1 MPKAAARTKDAKVVL
16 ARRSDSSDAPAK
28 TARLI
33 MRRHALA
40 YDAEAARKHL
50 TRADPVMRG
59 IIKRV
64 GPLAIEAR
72 GEPYEALL
80 RSVLYQQLA
89 GAAAAA
95 IERRF
100 LALFGDRIPEPAQ
113 LATAS
118 DEALRGVGLSRQK
131 ASYVRSIA
139 EHFASGE
146 LSNRKIRHSSDEDVI
161 EEVTRIKGIGR
172 WTADM
177 LLMFCLG
184 RGDVLPVGDL
194 GVRNSMRAAY
204 NLDDPPD
211 VETMMRIAECWRP
224 YRSAGTWYLW
234 RRGDIVTL

>member
-1 MPKAAARTKDAKVVL
+1 
-16 ARRSDSSDAPAK
+16 
-28 TARLI
+28 
-33 MRRHALA
+33 MRRRPLP
-40 YDAEAARKHL
+40 YDAEAARAHL
-50 TRADPVMRG
+50 LKADPVMRG
-59 IIKRV
+59 IVKHV

-100 LALFGDRIPEPAQ
+100 LALFGGRIPRPED
-113 LATAS
+113 LAAAP
-118 DEALRGVGLSRQK
+118 DEALRAAGISRQK
-131 ASYVRSIA
+131 ASYMHSIA
-139 EHFASGE
+139 QHFASGE
-146 LSNRKIRHSSDEDVI
+146 LNNRALRRASDDEVI
-161 EEVTRIKGIGR
+161 DAVTRIKGIGR

-184 RGDVLPVGDL
+184 RPDVLPVGDL

-204 NLDDPPD
+204 QMDDPPD
-211 VETMMRIAECWRP
+211 AETMLQIGDAWRP

-234 RRGDIVTL
+234 RRGDLVTL

>member
-1 MPKAAARTKDAKVVL
+1 
-16 ARRSDSSDAPAK
+16 
-28 TARLI
+28 
-33 MRRHALA
+33 MRRRPLA
-40 YDAEAARKHL
+40 YDVEVARRHL
-50 TRADPVMRG
+50 MKADPVMRG

-64 GPLAIEAR
+64 GPLEIEAR

-95 IERRF
+95 IDRRF
-100 LALFGDRIPEPAQ
+100 LALFGDRLPEPVD
-113 LATAS
+113 LASAS
-118 DEALRGVGLSRQK
+118 DESLRGAGLSRQK
-131 ASYVRSIA
+131 ASYLRSIA

-146 LSNRKIRHSSDEDVI
+146 LSNRRIRASSDENVI
-161 EEVTRIKGIGR
+161 ADVTRIKGIGR

-184 RGDVLPVGDL
+184 RCDVLPVGDL

-204 NLDDPPD
+204 ALDDAPD
-211 VETMMRIAECWRP
+211 TETMVRIAESWRP